1 MKKTVSITLDRERQ
15 LKLDLNAM
23 SEFEELTGKS
33 LFTIGAELSQ
43 ARYIRAMLFACL
55 KSAKEDVTIDQ
66 VGELIDMENFEYL
79 HSRLNLLMNK
89 SYGDQEETELED
101 NKKK

>member
-33 LFTIGAELSQ
+33 LFTIGDGLGQ
-43 ARYIRAMLFACL
+43 ARYIRAMLYACM
-55 KSAKEDVTIDQ
+55 KSAKEEITLDQ
-66 VGELIDMENFEYL
+66 VGELIDMDNFEYL

-89 SYGDQEETELED
+89 SYGEQESTD
-101 NKKK
+101 DKKK

>member
-33 LFTIGAELSQ
+33 LFTIGEALGQ
-43 ARYIRAMLFACL
+43 ARYIRAMLFACM
-55 KSAKEDVTIDQ
+55 KSAKEEITLDK
-66 VGELIDMENFEYL
+66 VGELIDMDNFEYL

-89 SYGDQEETELED
+89 SYGEQETTD
-101 NKKK
+101 DKKK

>member
-33 LFTIGAELSQ
+33 LFTIGDGLGQ
-43 ARYIRAMLFACL
+43 ARYIRAMLYACM
-55 KSAKEDVTIDQ
+55 KSAKEDITLDE
-66 VGELIDMENFEYL
+66 VGELIDMDNFEYL

-89 SYGDQEETELED
+89 SYGEQEATD
-101 NKKK
+101 DKKK

>member
-1 MKKTVSITLDRERQ
+1 MKKTVSITLDRERN

-33 LFTIGAELSQ
+33 LFTIGEALGQ
-43 ARYIRAMLFACL
+43 ARYIRAMLYACM
-55 KSAKEDVTIDQ
+55 KSAKEEITLEE
-66 VGELIDMENFEYL
+66 VGDLIDMDNFEYL

-89 SYGDQEETELED
+89 SYGEQETTD
-101 NKKK
+101 DKKK

>member
-33 LFTIGAELSQ
+33 LFTIGEALGQ
-43 ARYIRAMLFACL
+43 ARYIRAMLYACM
-55 KSAKEDVTIDQ
+55 KSAKEDITLDE
-66 VGELIDMENFEYL
+66 VGELIDMDNLEYL

-89 SYGDQEETELED
+89 SYGEQETTD
-101 NKKK
+101 DKKK

>member
-33 LFTIGAELSQ
+33 LFTIGDGLGQ
-43 ARYIRAMLFACL
+43 ARYIRAMLYSCM
-55 KSAKEDVTIDQ
+55 KSAKEDITLDE
-66 VGELIDMENFEYL
+66 VGELIDMDNFEYL

-89 SYGDQEETELED
+89 SYGEQEGTD
-101 NKKK
+101 DKKK

>member
-33 LFTIGAELSQ
+33 LFTIGDGLGQ
-43 ARYIRAMLFACL
+43 ARYIRAMLYACM
-55 KSAKEDVTIDQ
+55 KSAKEEITMDE
-66 VGELIDMENFEYL
+66 VGELIDMDNFEYL

-89 SYGDQEETELED
+89 SYGEQEATD
-101 NKKK
+101 DKKK

>member
-33 LFTIGAELSQ
+33 LFTIGDGLGQ
-43 ARYIRAMLFACL
+43 ARYIRAMLYACM
-55 KSAKEDVTIDQ
+55 KSAKEEITLDE
-66 VGELIDMENFEYL
+66 VGELIDMDNFEYL

-89 SYGDQEETELED
+89 SYGEQEATD
-101 NKKK
+101 DKKK

>member
-1 MKKTVSITLDRERQ
+1 MKKTVSITLDRERN

-33 LFTIGAELSQ
+33 LFTIGEALGQ
-43 ARYIRAMLFACL
+43 ARYIRAMLYACM
-55 KSAKEDVTIDQ
+55 KSAKEEITLDE
-66 VGELIDMENFEYL
+66 VGELIDMDNFEYL

-89 SYGDQEETELED
+89 SYSDQEATD
-101 NKKK
+101 DKKK

>member
-1 MKKTVSITLDRERQ
+1 MKKTVSITLDRERN

-33 LFTIGAELSQ
+33 LFTIGEALGQ
-43 ARYIRAMLFACL
+43 ARYIRAMLFACM
-55 KSAKEDVTIDQ
+55 KSAKEEITLDE
-66 VGELIDMENFEYL
+66 VGELIDMDNFEYL

-89 SYGDQEETELED
+89 SYGEQEVTD
-101 NKKK
+101 DKKK

>member
-1 MKKTVSITLDRERQ
+1 MKKTVSITLDRERN

-33 LFTIGAELSQ
+33 LFTIGEALGQ
-43 ARYIRAMLFACL
+43 ARYIRAMLYACM
-55 KSAKEDVTIDQ
+55 KSAKEEITLDE
-66 VGELIDMENFEYL
+66 VGELIDMDNFEYL

-89 SYGDQEETELED
+89 SYGEQEATD
-101 NKKK
+101 DKKK

>member
-1 MKKTVSITLDRERQ
+1 MKKTVSITLDRERN

-33 LFTIGAELSQ
+33 LFTIGEALGQ
-43 ARYIRAMLFACL
+43 ARYIRAMLYACM
-55 KSAKEDVTIDQ
+55 KSAKEEITLDE
-66 VGELIDMENFEYL
+66 VGELIDMDNFEYL

-89 SYGDQEETELED
+89 SYGDQEATD
-101 NKKK
+101 DKKK

>member
-1 MKKTVSITLDRERQ
+1 MKKTVSITLDRERN

-33 LFTIGAELSQ
+33 LFTIGEALGQ
-43 ARYIRAMLFACL
+43 ARYIRAMLFACM
-55 KSAKEDVTIDQ
+55 KSAKEEITLDE
-66 VGELIDMENFEYL
+66 VGELIDMDNFEYL

-89 SYGDQEETELED
+89 SYGDQEATD
-101 NKKK
+101 DKKK

>member
-33 LFTIGAELSQ
+33 LFTIGEALGQ
-43 ARYIRAMLFACL
+43 ARYIRAMLYACM
-55 KSAKEDVTIDQ
+55 KSAKEEITLDE
-66 VGELIDMENFEYL
+66 VGELIDMDNFEYL

-89 SYGDQEETELED
+89 SYGDQEATD
-101 NKKK
+101 DKKK